1 MKSKPIKRKNK
12 QVVSSDNTSESTIP
26 YGYLP
31 VRTRFAIACK
41 DCDFSLCIPYT
52 LYNTVL
58 KYAQFHSDKNNHN
71 SVIFYDGSAI
81 QVTKIVKPSKNRGN
95 LDIDIS
101 KLNKSG
107 KSETEQANQYKGVI
121 VNDS

>member
-1 MKSKPIKRKNK
+1 MKSKSRKRKNK
-12 QVVSSDNTSESTIP
+12 QDVPSNNTSESTIP

-31 VRTRFAIACK
+31 VRTRFAIACR

-58 KYAQFHSDKNNHN
+58 KYAQFHSDRNNHN
-71 SVIFYDGSAI
+71 SVIFYDGSGI
-81 QVTKIVKPSKNRGN
+81 QVTKVIRPSRPRGN

-101 KLNKSG
+101 KLNRLV
-107 KSETEQANQYKGVI
+107 KSEPEQPNIYKGVI